1 MEMVGEGL
9 SEMEPLPDW
18 ISYLTTAESM
28 HCPPWELF
36 EDVETPPGKRWWRI
50 TRMML
55 DAGRAEGERQR
66 STKRG

>member
-1 MEMVGEGL
+1 MVKEGL

-18 ISYLTTAESM
+18 ITYHNVAESM

-36 EDVETPPGKRWWRI
+36 EVDETPPPRVWWRT

-55 DAGRAEGERQR
+55 DAGRSDGERQR
-66 STKRG
+66 SKK